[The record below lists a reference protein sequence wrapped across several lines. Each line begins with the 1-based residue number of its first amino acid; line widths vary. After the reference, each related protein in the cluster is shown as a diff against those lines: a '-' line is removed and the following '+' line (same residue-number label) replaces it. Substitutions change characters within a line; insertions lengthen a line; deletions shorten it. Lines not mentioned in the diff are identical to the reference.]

1 VVELV
6 TARSADRGCAGIHGE
21 PAGRDTV
28 FCGKPTVD
36 RVWCAE
42 HRAVVYRNPAPVR
55 APADRDDGG
64 EFELF
69 ALRAGFCPG

>member
-1 VVELV
+1 MCA
-6 TARSADRGCAGIHGE
+6 ARSTSPGPDGRGGCAWVHGE

-42 HRAVVYRNPAPVR
+42 HRAVVYRNPAPVG
-55 APADRDDGG
+55 APADADDGADD
-64 EFELF
+64 LD
-69 ALRAGFCPG
+69 ALAGAAE